1 MTPQERE
8 ALKAKKLRIKDKFE
22 NNNTGDYQ
30 NLYPLKKGVSK
41 HDDRLMEEYELI
53 LAKAKD
59 VYEESTGSKQI
70 ISKNK
75 SLMDQSKIAE
85 EKNLATH
92 KKR

>member
-1 MTPQERE
+1 MDQ
-8 ALKAKKLRIKDKFE
+8 
-22 NNNTGDYQ
+22 
-30 NLYPLKKGVSK
+30 
-41 HDDRLMEEYELI
+41 YELI

-70 ISKNK
+70 VSKK
-75 SLMDQSKIAE
+75 PAMDVKAAE